1 MKINKIREMSTEE
14 LEKEV
19 VELKKELFKLNFAL
33 NLSGILDKII

>member
-19 VELKKELFKLNFAL
+19 VVLKKELFKL
-33 NLSGILDKII
+33 KQ